1 MSMESLKNH
10 FLIAMPSLN
19 DGFFD
24 KTVVYLCEHD
34 AKGAMGLIINRPV
47 GMSVR
52 DLLSQLD
59 LMPDEGILLAESADQ
74 VLVGGPVNPERG
86 FVLHTTQE
94 GWVNSS
100 RLTDELMLT
109 TSRDILSAIG
119 TSKAP
124 SHFMVALGYAGW
136 SAGQLE
142 EELAQN
148 SWLTIPASDE
158 ILFAIPHEDRWNQ
171 ASKAL
176 GFELWQVS
184 NQAGHA

>member
-1 MSMESLKNH
+1 MDSLKNH
-10 FLIAMPSLN
+10 LLIAMPSLN

-24 KTVVYLCEHD
+24 RSVIYLCEHD

-52 DLLSQLD
+52 DLLAQLE
-59 LMPDEGILLAESADQ
+59 LLPDEGILLSEARDQ

-86 FVLHTTQE
+86 FVLHSTQS
-94 GWVNSS
+94 GWTNSS
-100 RLTDELMLT
+100 PLTDELMLT
-109 TSRDILSAIG
+109 TSRDILSSLG
-119 TSKAP
+119 TDKAP
-124 SHFMVALGYAGW
+124 QDFVVALGYAGW

-142 EELAQN
+142 QELADN
-148 SWLTIPASDE
+148 SWLTIPASDD
-158 ILFAIPHEDRWNQ
+158 ILFALPHEDRWQQ

-184 NQAGHA
+184 SQTGHA